1 MKKIIGIRRESKY
14 PTERRA
20 PLTPEQVRDLIHIY
34 DLNVMVQPCQKRI
47 FKNQEYEQAGAI
59 ISEDLSE
66 CNVIFGIKEIPV
78 NDLLPGKPFCFFSHT
93 VKGQRHN
100 MPMLRRIL
108 DLKDTLIDYELVTNE
123 KGKRVIFFGNYAG
136 YAGMI
141 DSLWVLG
148 QRLLWEGINNPFK
161 DIKRANKYGSL
172 DEAKD
177 AIKNVGENIRQL
189 GIPKTL
195 VPFICG
201 FSGYGQ
207 VSKGAQAIYDL
218 LPAEKIPAQ
227 EFFDFLS
234 AGQFS
239 NKTLYKVE
247 FTKPDLYERIGDGE
261 NETKF
266 DLEEFQNHPE
276 RYKGSLEN
284 FIPHLTLFINGI
296 FWEPSMPRLITK
308 DFLKSF
314 YTGEAQPRLRVIGDI
329 TCDVDGSI
337 EATVKTASSKNPV
350 YVYEPLSGQTIDGWE
365 GNGPVI
371 MAVDKLPSEL
381 PVEATR
387 EFGHSLMP
395 FIPKLANIDF
405 SLPLEELGLP
415 RQFQNAVIVHQGR
428 LTPQYEY
435 LRANLR

>member
-1 MKKIIGIRRESKY
+1 MTKIIGIRRESKY

-34 DLNVMVQPCQKRI
+34 DLNVMVQPCHKRV
-47 FKNQEYEQAGAI
+47 FKNEEYEQAGAI
-59 ISEDLSE
+59 VSESLSE
-66 CNVIFGIKEIPV
+66 CNIIFGVKEMPLS
-78 NDLLPGKPFCFFSHT
+78 DLLPNKPFCFFSHT
-93 VKGQRHN
+93 VKGQPYN

-108 DLKDTLIDYELVTNE
+108 DLKDTLIDYELVKNE

-141 DSLWVLG
+141 DSLWALG

-161 DIKRANKYGSL
+161 DIRRANKHGSL
-172 DEAKD
+172 EEAKD
-177 AIKNVGENIRQL
+177 AIKKVGENIRQL
-189 GIPKTL
+189 GLPKTL
-195 VPFICG
+195 APFICG

-218 LPAEKIPAQ
+218 LPVEEIPAQ
-227 EFFDFLS
+227 EFFDFLR
-234 AGQFS
+234 ADHFS

-247 FTKPDLYERIGDGE
+247 FTKPDLYERIE
-261 NETKF
+261 NGQNRAKF
-266 DLEEFQNHPE
+266 DLEEFQNHPQ

-308 DFLKSF
+308 DFLKEL
-314 YTGEAQPRLRVIGDI
+314 YTGETQPRLRVIGDI

-337 EATVKTASSKNPV
+337 EVTVKTTSSSNPI
-350 YVYEPLSGQTIDGWE
+350 YVYEPLTGQIIDGWK

-387 EFGHSLMP
+387 EFGRSLMP
-395 FIPKLANIDF
+395 FVPKLASVDF
-405 SLPLEELGLP
+405 EQPLEALELP
-415 RQFQNAVIVHQGR
+415 WQFRGAVIAHKGR
-428 LTPQYEY
+428 LTPRYEY
-435 LRANLR
+435 LRSYLI